1 MKNTLPEVYAE
12 YLYIPHGTFSLFIVS
27 DISNAKAQITRR
39 HHFDDRQE
47 NYEQLSNTQMQL
59 KPGLTRITL
68 VRGSDYHFM
77 ASLTNFRSYSS
88 EICVPFTHRTIEF
101 FLLRGHSRGRG
112 SRRSLS
118 GRHCPV
124 AIARHGIRTACS
136 GVTTALLSTSQRSLT
151 LPTTC

>member
-12 YLYIPHGTFSLFIVS
+12 YLYIPHSTFSLFIIS
-27 DISNAKAQITRR
+27 DISDAKAQITRR
-39 HHFDDRQE
+39 QHFDDRQE
-47 NYEQLSNTQMQL
+47 NYEQAFKHSNAAPTGTDTNH
-59 KPGLTRITL
+59 PA
-68 VRGSDYHFM
+68 RGSDYHLM

-88 EICVPFTHRTIEF
+88 EICVPFTHHTIEF

-118 GRHCPV
+118 GQHCPV
-124 AIARHGIRTACS
+124 AIARHGVRTARS
-136 GVTTALLSTSQRSLT
+136 RVTTAVLSTSQRSLT